1 MQMPADNSS
10 GRTPSKPPPL
20 PDEAAEA
27 SRLGL
32 NLEVYRRL
40 KQQSKTGDVAAEL
53 RAMTEEAAER
63 GEQTVDDDIAH
74 EEATYRAMQRE
85 KGIFKKRGEAP
96 GFIRAASRT
105 PGEVAK
111 GILFC
116 LAYLVQLCLIGIWLE
131 RVGRQDI
138 GALWFPI
145 LGVLVITSFIISG
158 AIWRLLGERAREVI
172 RGVVRFWPVTFPLIL
187 FVGIGL
193 VKWLFGGA
201 GQ

>member
-10 GRTPSKPPPL
+10 GGRRPPPL
-20 PDEAAEA
+20 PVEAAEA

-40 KQQSKTGDVAAEL
+40 KQQSKTGDVAADL
-53 RAMTEEAAER
+53 RAMTQAAAER
-63 GEQTVDDDIAH
+63 GEETGDDDIAH
-74 EEATYRAMQRE
+74 EEATYQAMRRE

-116 LAYLVQLCLIGIWLE
+116 LAYLVQLCLIGVWLE
-131 RVGRQDI
+131 RGGRRDI

-145 LGVLVITSFIISG
+145 LGVLVISSFIISG

-172 RGVVRFWPVTFPLIL
+172 RGVVRLWPVTFPLIL
-187 FVGIGL
+187 FLGVGL
-193 VKWLFGGA
+193 VKWLFGEA
-201 GQ
+201 KP